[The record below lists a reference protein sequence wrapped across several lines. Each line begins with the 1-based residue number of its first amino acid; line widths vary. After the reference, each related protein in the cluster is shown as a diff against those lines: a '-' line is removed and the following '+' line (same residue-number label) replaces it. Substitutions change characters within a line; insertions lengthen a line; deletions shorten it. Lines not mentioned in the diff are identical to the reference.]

1 MKTNRLVLMA
11 ATLLTAGFAQAQTN
25 ENVVGLQWN
34 ESNTLLNLVTLNPEN
49 PGELEVQAQVNLAQD
64 KRYMPN
70 TMTHVEE
77 NNTLYFFTQS
87 NASLLHGF
95 TQGQQLEIANAQTGE
110 ILRSLPFLNT
120 TLIAPFIIPD
130 KDQIG
135 FIATER
141 TFNSYGNN
149 DDNVALVIFNM
160 NSGEIAHR
168 IELPSL
174 SLSATATPFVGTSHS
189 KTPNGNINFTEVS
202 VSVSTPCYVSS
213 TQTLLFAAK
222 DVMGINRLYRFDV
235 NAGKLISKFTLD
247 IDVLD
252 MTYDESNQ
260 SLKTLY
266 IENTDGEREL
276 KIGDMSLYSNVI
288 SNSTLLRTIEKSE
301 ENITDGEIEMDQNSG
316 VITVVKS
323 NVNSQVFYNYDADLS
338 LMGTT
343 TITSSTQNSKV
354 DIEFPTPITSQNR
367 IEFENLVK
375 LYPNPAVESV
385 TIETEDVSTVTK
397 ITVFDNVGQEVKDV
411 DVQSGLKSNTID
423 VSNLKSGIYL
433 VEIQFSGVSTV
444 TKKLVV
450 Q

>member
-1 MKTNRLVLMA
+1 M
-11 ATLLTAGFAQAQTN
+11 
-25 ENVVGLQWN
+25 
-34 ESNTLLNLVTLNPEN
+34 
-49 PGELEVQAQVNLAQD
+49 
-64 KRYMPN
+64 
-70 TMTHVEE
+70 
-77 NNTLYFFTQS
+77 
-87 NASLLHGF
+87 
-95 TQGQQLEIANAQTGE
+95 
-110 ILRSLPFLNT
+110 RSL
-120 TLIAPFIIPD
+120 
-130 KDQIG
+130 
-135 FIATER
+135 
-141 TFNSYGNN
+141 
-149 DDNVALVIFNM
+149 
-160 NSGEIAHR
+160 
-168 IELPSL
+168 IELNYQVCHYRRL
-174 SLSATATPFVGTSHS
+174 QLLLLGQAIAKHRMVTS
-189 KTPNGNINFTEVS
+189 IFTEVS

-288 SNSTLLRTIEKSE
+288 SNSTLVRTIEKSE

-411 DVQSGLKSNTID
+411 DVKSGLKSNTID

-433 VEIQFSGVSTV
+433 VEIQFSVVSTV